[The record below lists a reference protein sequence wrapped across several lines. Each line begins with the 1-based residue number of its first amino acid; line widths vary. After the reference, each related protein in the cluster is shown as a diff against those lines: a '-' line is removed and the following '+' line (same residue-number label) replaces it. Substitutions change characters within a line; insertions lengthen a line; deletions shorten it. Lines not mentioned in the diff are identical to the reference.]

1 MLIKS
6 YNVGIRFSPIGNSWR
21 TEETII
27 NFKHWALVFT
37 PTLAPTNSRVI
48 ELISG
53 GKEVIMLTNDLIF
66 ELPSH
71 PLAVY
76 EGDLSDTDR
85 ILEAHP
91 MRGSFYAASFNNCQ
105 HFAATF
111 LLLLKA
117 YALQHNDRSFR
128 VTHPERM
135 TTIQN
140 VLIREGIK
148 LYNSPNMYMQ
158 IARLSPIPI
167 GGAAFAACAVAAEA
181 TVVSTVPV
189 AGIMGWLGATTTVV
203 APAASAAL
211 AASVAPIAAAST
223 VVAGLGYVWRA
234 RAWKYKTTFDDPS
247 ISGFPRGARR
257 PLSRLERSVTGVG
270 SNWGSGALSSYSSV
284 FVTAS
289 ELGASAGGT
298 LVDSFL
304 AEAAVAAPQSG
315 P

>member
-6 YNVGIRFSPIGNSWR
+6 YNVGIRFSPVGNPWQ
-21 TEETII
+21 TEEI
-27 NFKHWALVFT
+27 NINRKHWALVFT
-37 PTLAPTNSRVI
+37 PTLEPTNSRVI
-48 ELISG
+48 EVISD
-53 GKEVIMLTNDLIF
+53 GKAVIIITNDLNL

-76 EGDLSDTDR
+76 EGNLSDTDR

-91 MRGSFYAASFNNCQ
+91 MRGSLYAASFNNCQ

-111 LLLLKA
+111 LLFLKA
-117 YALQHNDRSFR
+117 YARAHSNRSFR
-128 VTHPERM
+128 VTHSERM
-135 TTIQN
+135 ATIQT
-140 VLIREGIK
+140 VLIKEGTK
-148 LYNSPNMYMQ
+148 LYNSPNIYMQ

-181 TVVSTVPV
+181 TVVSTVPA

-211 AASVAPIAAAST
+211 AASIAPIAAAST

-234 RAWKYKTTFDDPS
+234 RVWKDKTMFHDPS

-284 FVTAS
+284 VATAS
-289 ELGASAGGT
+289 ELGASVGRNLT
-298 LVDSFL
+298 DSFL
-304 AEAAVAAPQSG
+304 AEAAVAAP
-315 P
+315 